1 MNRWGVMTLVVLSAM
16 VLWIPTQALAAAD
29 AILGVETATGIPEV
43 LTPSEASTLIGSGGL
58 PGTAI
63 ATSEAEPVKF
73 YGQGGQASNGWQIG
87 QGSDGNPFFDCYIGG
102 VKGACDYYRK
112 LNAGKKAGYK
122 DSSGNID
129 FEYTESTG
137 KISAMTVDC
146 EDSGVN
152 CTLYQKLPGCG
163 GDLVAVNA
171 SGVADHIWTKAV
183 GATVPTATA
192 QVGTNSVRGVATFP
206 DSDGDY
212 GYEFACL
219 LHAGWTG
226 QLDAKLI
233 ADSTGSGNFVAQIA
247 TKCYASDAANDAA
260 WNTASAHTFT
270 LGTASRPNIYT
281 ATNITVTG
289 CSAGNI
295 LRAKFLRNRT
305 HASDTATAALN
316 VEQFSL
322 WGRTTY

>member
-1 MNRWGVMTLVVLSAM
+1 MRSRSLIVWVVVAACAGAPGL
-16 VLWIPTQALAAAD
+16 ALAAAD

-43 LTPSEASTLIGSGGL
+43 LTPSAAGALIGSGGL
-58 PGTAI
+58 PTSTI

-73 YGQGGQASNGWQIG
+73 YGQGAQASNGWRIG
-87 QGSDGNPFFDCYIGG
+87 QGSDGNPFLDCYIGG
-102 VKGACDYYRK
+102 VPGACDYYRK
-112 LNAGKKAGYK
+112 LNAGKHGGFK

-163 GDLVAVNA
+163 GDLVAVDATGAA
-171 SGVADHIWTKAV
+171 SHIWMKAI

-192 QVGTNSVRGVATFP
+192 ELGTNSGRGVATFP
-206 DSDGDY
+206 DVDGDY

-219 LHAGWTG
+219 LHAGWG
-226 QLDAKLI
+226 GNIDAKLTV
-233 ADSTGSGNFVAQIA
+233 DSSGSGAFVPQIF
-247 TKCYASDAANDAA
+247 TKCYANPAAKDAA
-260 WNTASAHTFT
+260 WNTPTT
-270 LGTASRPNIYT
+270 P
-281 ATNITVTG
+281 TVTLLTANQPAYFTIQGITTTG
-289 CSAGNI
+289 CAAGNVI
-295 LRAKFLRNRT
+295 RFKLIRNRT
-305 HASDTATAALN
+305 HVGDTANAAIN
-316 VEQFSL
+316 IERFEL